1 MAESYYFNILIKGT
15 KKNIKQFVN
24 KFGYDE
30 SIEDWEVLCKNQSST
45 VITGVSYRSLFDIL
59 IEDGIAYG
67 IEDDED
73 YEFDDY
79 DESLEYISLEE
90 ISKNHQLD
98 IELFE
103 VAGDYEY
110 KYHLHICNGEY
121 IECEE
126 LEFEAFSLES
136 LTFDKKKNEFDF
148 RIYELVKEYE
158 KS

>member
-15 KKNIKQFVN
+15 KKNIEQFVN

-30 SIEDWEVLCKNQSST
+30 SIEDWDVLCKNQSST